1 TLFGMCTTTFNG
13 PACSNP
19 FDFLC
24 LTARSTASGYIAGK
38 SGACVPSCMLSEQST
53 TITLYGTFTTD
64 QLYGQSSCAAGEE
77 CGPCNYPMGHPK
89 AGQSTGLCY

>member
-1 TLFGMCTTTFNG
+1 
-13 PACSNP
+13 
-19 FDFLC
+19 
-24 LTARSTASGYIAGK
+24 
-38 SGACVPSCMLSEQST
+38 MLSEQST